1 MKLAAILL
9 AIGLSSATSTFG
21 QSINLEGLGQ
31 SLNGWNKNRTATYT
45 IDNRTY
51 RTHVPTVTP
60 NLDGGVF
67 LSTRIDHLGGLRP
80 DAVCYL
86 ELTFTPQGYV
96 GSSQIRITMNGQKL
110 NTGQVLRERSPES
123 GEEGAVGSA
132 DWRSSHMKMVLDLF
146 AKLDTEFGKME
157 EKEKSGKRDLWGR
170 FNGSQLD
177 TADLSAALRHNLNL
191 ILAHVS

>member
-1 MKLAAILL
+1 MKLAVILL
-9 AIGLSSATSTFG
+9 AIGLSGVTSAFG

-31 SLNGWNKNRTATYT
+31 SLNGWKKNRTATYT

-67 LSTRIDHLGGLRP
+67 LSTRIEHLGGFKP

-86 ELTFTPQGYV
+86 ELTFTPQGSV

-110 NTGQVLRERSPES
+110 NTGQVLRERAPES
-123 GEEGAVGSA
+123 EEGEVGSA
-132 DWRSSHMKMVLDLF
+132 DWRSAHMKMVLDLF
-146 AKLDTEFGKME
+146 AKLDTEFAKME
-157 EKEKSGKRDLWGR
+157 EKEKGGKRDLWGR
-170 FNGSQLD
+170 FNGSELD

-191 ILAHVS
+191 LLAHTS